1 MPANYEY
8 NIDHGVIEGCAW
20 DVVTQ
25 GDLVGYFEEAAS
37 SSNDLSRAVEYL
49 DLGEV
54 AGLNICEL
62 GALQI
67 CAAYEKLRDRGIRG
81 AVIYAP
87 SDEIYEAAKTI
98 VATFASVGGDLPQGY
113 RLTRTPVAIGDV
125 HAYLYGEENALE
137 PRLVA

>member
-20 DVVTQ
+20 DAVTQ
-25 GDLVGYFEEAAS
+25 GDLVGYFEESAAS
-37 SSNDLSRAVEYL
+37 PNDLSHAVEYL

-54 AGLNICEL
+54 AAINICEL

-67 CAAYEKLRDRGIRG
+67 CAAYEKLRDRGLQG
-81 AVIYAP
+81 SVVYAP
-87 SDEIYEAAKTI
+87 SDQVYEAAKTML
-98 VATFASVGGDLPQGY
+98 ATFAAVGGELPQGY
-113 RLTRTPVAIGDV
+113 RLSRTPVAIKDV
-125 HAYLYGEENALE
+125 HAFLFGEETIE